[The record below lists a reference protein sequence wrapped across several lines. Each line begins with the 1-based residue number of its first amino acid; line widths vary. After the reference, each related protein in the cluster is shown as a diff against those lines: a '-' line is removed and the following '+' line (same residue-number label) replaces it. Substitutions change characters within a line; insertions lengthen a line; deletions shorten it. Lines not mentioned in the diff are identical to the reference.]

1 MDNKKRAMDNKKRVL
16 KKGSI
21 LTVHIKTKKFLY
33 ICKMDISKMS
43 NFKNTEYFFF
53 RKCVVA
59 LFRA

>member
-1 MDNKKRAMDNKKRVL
+1 MDTKNEYL

-33 ICKMDISKMS
+33 ICKLDISKMS
-43 NFKNTEYFFF
+43 IFKNSVYFFF
-53 RKCVVA
+53 QKCVVA